1 MNNNKEKSIFY
12 ICLKKNYY
20 EESKIIYEKYKN
32 FQNSF
37 FNPLILNYIITLKK
51 ENEFFEFIDNF
62 KDIIN
67 FNLFN
72 CEQKRS
78 LLHYICLY
86 ISDNIFIFKQL
97 LSHINDIKLDYSLKD
112 KYERNCLFYLFL
124 NEKDKRKKHDPIEQ
138 LMHIFEKDKF
148 DNNLN
153 DKDIFGNNLLF
164 YAVQSRAYQ
173 CVDFILENG
182 AVISSEQNNNENSI
196 FSVSLLK
203 KEVQLFYYLYDK
215 INDPNVFNHKVYA
228 PYKND
233 DNNINNGDFELDLD
247 NCEKGETLYN
257 FLTKYNFNNIKKNK
271 KNRIVGNTLY
281 NNNNITNNY
290 NNINYY
296 NNNVINYNNNINN
309 NKIKKN
315 VILNNYNYANNFN
328 NYNNINLKNN
338 INNQTQNLIPNN
350 QILNQGINNNNI
362 NNNSLYQESL
372 NKTEI
377 YFSDFLSDD
386 ILIFINEYINNIT
399 IKKNNVNNNNI
410 NENYIKL
417 KENNII
423 INFSKNI
430 DEYIFD
436 RINKK
441 RKIVSQNLVIYCIAN
456 NYEDF
461 IRFSFNEKYNPISIC
476 QGLILFNKFSE
487 LKNYFLRILS
497 QNNNEQNKLQNL
509 IDDKGKTI
517 YHLLPFLE
525 NNLYICKK
533 LEKHNISNIF
543 DNEGHTPMFYACKY
557 LNKNFIE
564 KFSHYQFNSNEQ
576 KSNDVNY
583 DLFLEAKNNKMPLE
597 MLYEFINKKDDRAL
611 KLIIDIGLNTKKIIF
626 VPLIKYLIQEY
637 NSNDNKIYKL
647 DYQTNLNSGSYLH
660 KLIGLYQFYTRE
672 LKENIMI
679 KDENGNDPFFIC
691 AENNKFDFIF
701 DILIKEPNICLN
713 STNSEGKSIIHLIL
727 EKYENKS
734 RYKNELLIKAL
745 KSGFEFNI
753 KDKDG
758 MLPIDYAI
766 KKGNNEII
774 NILKEYYTNLSIDI
788 EEKINNIN
796 TISSINNQIDNK
808 INIDYDYNK
817 DSDTFY
823 NESITVSMSID
834 KNENLNGLVSQK
846 FKYDKILSFYQ
857 VCIDDES
864 SIPLSVNLVKKDF
877 ENVYNYEY
885 NDKKYCIQV
894 IKDVNKDNEYLTIA
908 VDNSDVKS
916 FTFRDLNTAKKKF
929 KDLFKE
935 MTANDWDN
943 VKYNKL
949 NFKTDY
955 KKYYIFDS
963 SYEEE
968 NAIYE
973 YLKITI
979 KNLYIKQKSEYE
991 DKNIKNLIYYLL
1003 VKSYQNKFSI
1013 DGSTLNVEENTKNI
1027 LKRYK
1032 STALIKAMTILL
1044 VLKKL
1049 LNSENKVDEKY
1060 LRKRNYLINSYNDLI
1075 PYSKKINDFDEFSN
1089 IGKID
1094 EEISRL
1100 TNYYYIDNVLK
1111 IFLGAIY
1118 NLNNIHPLDYFIKV
1132 LDCKIK
1138 QLPKPK
1144 PNLNELTTETDY
1156 IYNYIFSTNWRNS
1169 PITAVYKIT
1178 KSNNEKNFNLNKYNN
1193 RYLFFHGT
1201 KAENVIGI
1209 LSQGLKIA
1217 PVQAINTGKSYGNGI
1232 YLSDNFSYSL
1242 GYCYHRI
1249 YNANN
1254 MNFTDEKIFVFIVE
1268 VAVGKIGNYNDTHI
1282 VNMTMD
1288 FNDYYT
1294 AEDGSRIFK
1303 NSKKINN
1310 GFGIIVAHEETN
1322 VRIKYLIEIN

>member
-62 KDIIN
+62 KDIID

-72 CEQKRS
+72 FEQKRS

-86 ISDNIFIFKQL
+86 ISDNINIFKQF
-97 LSHINDIKLDYSLKD
+97 LSYLDDIKLDYSLKD

-533 LEKHNISNIF
+533 LEKHDISNIF

-611 KLIIDIGLNTKKIIF
+611 KLIIDIGLN
-626 VPLIKYLIQEY
+626 
-637 NSNDNKIYKL
+637 
-647 DYQTNLNSGSYLH
+647 
-660 KLIGLYQFYTRE
+660 
-672 LKENIMI
+672 
-679 KDENGNDPFFIC
+679 
-691 AENNKFDFIF
+691 
-701 DILIKEPNICLN
+701 
-713 STNSEGKSIIHLIL
+713 
-727 EKYENKS
+727 
-734 RYKNELLIKAL
+734 
-745 KSGFEFNI
+745 
-753 KDKDG
+753 
-758 MLPIDYAI
+758 
-766 KKGNNEII
+766 
-774 NILKEYYTNLSIDI
+774 
-788 EEKINNIN
+788 
-796 TISSINNQIDNK
+796 
-808 INIDYDYNK
+808 
-817 DSDTFY
+817 
-823 NESITVSMSID
+823 
-834 KNENLNGLVSQK
+834 
-846 FKYDKILSFYQ
+846 
-857 VCIDDES
+857 
-864 SIPLSVNLVKKDF
+864 
-877 ENVYNYEY
+877 
-885 NDKKYCIQV
+885 
-894 IKDVNKDNEYLTIA
+894 
-908 VDNSDVKS
+908 
-916 FTFRDLNTAKKKF
+916 
-929 KDLFKE
+929 
-935 MTANDWDN
+935 
-943 VKYNKL
+943 
-949 NFKTDY
+949 
-955 KKYYIFDS
+955 
-963 SYEEE
+963 
-968 NAIYE
+968 
-973 YLKITI
+973 
-979 KNLYIKQKSEYE
+979 
-991 DKNIKNLIYYLL
+991 
-1003 VKSYQNKFSI
+1003 
-1013 DGSTLNVEENTKNI
+1013 
-1027 LKRYK
+1027 KR
-1032 STALIKAMTILL
+1032 
-1044 VLKKL
+1044 
-1049 LNSENKVDEKY
+1049 
-1060 LRKRNYLINSYNDLI
+1060 
-1075 PYSKKINDFDEFSN
+1075 
-1089 IGKID
+1089 
-1094 EEISRL
+1094 
-1100 TNYYYIDNVLK
+1100 
-1111 IFLGAIY
+1111 
-1118 NLNNIHPLDYFIKV
+1118 
-1132 LDCKIK
+1132 
-1138 QLPKPK
+1138 
-1144 PNLNELTTETDY
+1144 
-1156 IYNYIFSTNWRNS
+1156 
-1169 PITAVYKIT
+1169 
-1178 KSNNEKNFNLNKYNN
+1178 
-1193 RYLFFHGT
+1193 
-1201 KAENVIGI
+1201 
-1209 LSQGLKIA
+1209 
-1217 PVQAINTGKSYGNGI
+1217 
-1232 YLSDNFSYSL
+1232 
-1242 GYCYHRI
+1242 
-1249 YNANN
+1249 
-1254 MNFTDEKIFVFIVE
+1254 
-1268 VAVGKIGNYNDTHI
+1268 
-1282 VNMTMD
+1282 
-1288 FNDYYT
+1288 
-1294 AEDGSRIFK
+1294 
-1303 NSKKINN
+1303 
-1310 GFGIIVAHEETN
+1310 
-1322 VRIKYLIEIN
+1322 